1 MKPYIRATALLI
13 CTAVLWLL
21 ILYSDAVR
29 ACVTEAL
36 GLCAQSVIPALF
48 PFMAVSSVITALG
61 LGELLSAPFGNFM
74 SLWRMDGAAASALI
88 MGFVGGYPMGAR
100 TAAELYRARLLTR
113 EETERLLTFCNNAN
127 PVFLITVLGQG
138 IFGDLRTGMWLWLI
152 HIAAALLTGLL
163 LGRGSRRSAHA
174 RRSVPPVFHAASLPA
189 AFVDG
194 VRSALTG
201 TLNVCAFVVI
211 FSLAALPLRAI
222 GGTAGAMLTGALE
235 LFSALPRLPA
245 GRAGFVLAA
254 GLAGWGSVSVLCQTA
269 VILRAEGLSA
279 APCLRGKAVHGLL
292 SALLAVMLAGY
303 VIG

>member
-1 MKPYIRATALLI
+1 MKPYIRAVALLI

-36 GLCAQSVIPALF
+36 GLCARSVIPALF
-48 PFMAVSSVITALG
+48 PFMAVSSVMTALG
-61 LGELLSAPFGNFM
+61 LGELLSGPFGNFM
-74 SLWRMDGAAASALI
+74 SLWHMDGAAASALI

-152 HIAAALLTGLL
+152 HIAAALLAGLL

-174 RRSVPPVFHAASLPA
+174 RRSVPPVFRAASLPA

>member
-1 MKPYIRATALLI
+1 M
-13 CTAVLWLL
+13 
-21 ILYSDAVR
+21 
-29 ACVTEAL
+29 TEAL
-36 GLCAQSVIPALF
+36 GLCARSVIPALF
-48 PFMAVSSVITALG
+48 PFMAVSSAMTALG
-61 LGELLSAPFGNFM
+61 LGELLSGPFGNFM
-74 SLWRMDGAAASALI
+74 SLWHMDGAAASALI
-88 MGFVGGYPMGAR
+88 MGFVGGYPTGAR
-100 TAAELYRARLLTR
+100 TAAELYRDRLLTR

-127 PVFLITVLGQG
+127 PVFLIAVLGEG
-138 IFGDLRTGMWLWLI
+138 IFGDLRMGMWLWLI
-152 HIAAALLTGLL
+152 HVAAALLTGLL

-174 RRSVPPVFHAASLPA
+174 RRSIPPVFHAASLPS

-222 GGTAGAMLTGALE
+222 GGTGAMLTGALE

-279 APCLRGKAVHGLL
+279 APCLRGKAAHGIL
-292 SALLAVMLAGY
+292 SALLAAMLAG
-303 VIG
+303 

>member
-1 MKPYIRATALLI
+1 MKPYIRAAALLI

-36 GLCAQSVIPALF
+36 GLCARSVIPALF

-61 LGELLSAPFGNFM
+61 LGELLSGPFGNFM

-88 MGFVGGYPMGAR
+88 MGFVGGYPTGAR
-100 TAAELYRARLLTR
+100 TAAELYRDRLLTR

-152 HIAAALLTGLL
+152 HVAAALLTGLL
-163 LGRGSRRSAHA
+163 LGRGSRRSTHA
-174 RRSVPPVFHAASLPA
+174 RRSVPPVFLAASLPS

-245 GRAGFVLAA
+245 DRAGFVLAA

-279 APCLRGKAVHGLL
+279 TPCLRGKAVHGLL

>member
-1 MKPYIRATALLI
+1 MKPYIRAAALLI

-36 GLCAQSVIPALF
+36 GLCARSVIPALF
-48 PFMAVSSVITALG
+48 PFMAVSSAMTALG
-61 LGELLSAPFGNFM
+61 LGELLSGPFGNVM
-74 SLWRMDGAAASALI
+74 SLWHMDGAAASALI

-127 PVFLITVLGQG
+127 PVFLIAVLGEG

-152 HIAAALLTGLL
+152 HVAAALLTGLL

-254 GLAGWGSVSVLCQTA
+254 GLAGWSSISVLCQTA

-292 SALLAVMLAGY
+292 SALLAAMLAGY

>member
-1 MKPYIRATALLI
+1 MKPYIRAVALLI

-36 GLCAQSVIPALF
+36 GLCARSVIPALF
-48 PFMAVSSVITALG
+48 PFMAASSVMTALG
-61 LGELLSAPFGNFM
+61 LGELLSGPFGNFM
-74 SLWRMDGAAASALI
+74 SLWHMDGAAASALI
-88 MGFVGGYPMGAR
+88 MGFVGGYPTGAR
-100 TAAELYRARLLTR
+100 TAAELYRDRLLTR

-127 PVFLITVLGQG
+127 PVFLIAVLGEG

-152 HIAAALLTGLL
+152 HVAAALLTGLL
-163 LGRGSRRSAHA
+163 LGRGSRRSTHA
-174 RRSVPPVFHAASLPA
+174 RRSVPPVFLAASLPS

-194 VRSALTG
+194 VRSALTD

-211 FSLAALPLRAI
+211 FSLAALPLRAV

-245 GRAGFVLAA
+245 DRAGFVLAA

-292 SALLAVMLAGY
+292 SALLAAMLAGY